1 VCDFEGLCED
11 EEAKEDHQH
20 ARDCIEHRSF
30 LAKSAIH

>member
-20 ARDCIEHRSF
+20 ARDCIEHTEFFS
-30 LAKSAIH
+30 